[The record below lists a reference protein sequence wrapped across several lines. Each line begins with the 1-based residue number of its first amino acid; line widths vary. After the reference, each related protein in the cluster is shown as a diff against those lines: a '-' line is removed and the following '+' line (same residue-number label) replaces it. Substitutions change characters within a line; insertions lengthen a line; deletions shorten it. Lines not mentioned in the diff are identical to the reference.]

1 MTSAVYPA
9 TGTRVRQLPIHL
21 EKLLKSTG
29 STCARLWNLKPYLG
43 VNFGWA
49 RIKDN

>member
-9 TGTRVRQLPIHL
+9 TGIRVRQLPIRL
-21 EKLLKSTG
+21 EKLLEGTR
-29 STCARLWNLKPYLG
+29 STCARLWNLKPYFG